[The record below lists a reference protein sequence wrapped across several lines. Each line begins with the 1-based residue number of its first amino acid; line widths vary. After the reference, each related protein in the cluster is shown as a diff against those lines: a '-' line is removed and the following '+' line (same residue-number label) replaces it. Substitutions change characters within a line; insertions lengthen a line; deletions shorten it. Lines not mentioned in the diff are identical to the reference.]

1 MGDDRAAR
9 DHRVR
14 AVRAAVEAG
23 AVALAERIAEETAGS
38 GGVPGA
44 AVPAPPE
51 FRDGTVRAQDGPGD
65 GPPVPVSGDARSE
78 DPADP
83 AATGRT
89 ATGPTAGG
97 RRPDAPPSAPQFR
110 REGPLWLLVYAGR
123 EVRLPDSK
131 GLHDIAVLLGRP
143 GTPVPAVDLAAS
155 GAAAGDAGT
164 GGGDLHPPG
173 DLGEVIDATARAAY
187 RRRLRELEEEAEDA
201 DAGGDAARSCRIAE
215 EKDALVRQ
223 LSAAYGI
230 GGRVRRAG
238 SPAERARTAVTA
250 RVRAAVR
257 RVAAVHPELGRHLRA
272 AVRTGTLCVYE
283 PENPPA
289 WRL

>member
-1 MGDDRAAR
+1 
-9 DHRVR
+9 
-14 AVRAAVEAG
+14 
-23 AVALAERIAEETAGS
+23 
-38 GGVPGA
+38 
-44 AVPAPPE
+44 
-51 FRDGTVRAQDGPGD
+51 
-65 GPPVPVSGDARSE
+65 
-78 DPADP
+78 
-83 AATGRT
+83 
-89 ATGPTAGG
+89 
-97 RRPDAPPSAPQFR
+97 
-110 REGPLWLLVYAGR
+110 VYAGR
-123 EVRLPDSK
+123 EARLPDSK

-143 GTPVPAVDLAAS
+143 GTPVPAVDLAAP
-155 GAAAGDAGT
+155 GGTAVAGDASSAN
-164 GGGDLHPPG
+164 LHAPG
-173 DLGEVIDATARAAY
+173 DLGEVIDSTARAAY
-187 RRRLRELEEEAEDA
+187 RRRLRELEGEAEDA
-201 DAGGDAARSCRIAE
+201 DAGGDAARSRRIAE

-257 RVAAVHPELGRHLRA
+257 RVAAVHPELGRHLET